1 MEEMRKS
8 FHQDLET
15 AKATL
20 VRMAASVTELIPR
33 ATQVLLD
40 GDLDGAEQIIAGDED
55 IDQRAV
61 DVEEHCMQILALQAP
76 VASDLRQVIALMKMA
91 ADVERSGDLLASICK
106 TARRIYGHDLDPRLR
121 GVIARMG
128 EQAKAI
134 YEASIEAYVEND
146 ESKAAAVDDMDAY
159 LDGLQRQFVQTILE
173 CHSAGKVDL
182 QVAVQLAIASRFYER
197 IGDHAVHIA
206 ERVRFILTGWMPD
219 HRKRPRQ
226 RVDLPAPGDPSA

>member
-8 FHQDLET
+8 FHQDLEG
-15 AKATL
+15 AKSAL
-20 VRMAASVTELIPR
+20 VRMAASVIELIPR

-40 GDLDGAEQIIAGDED
+40 GDLEGAEQIIGGDEE

-76 VASDLRQVIALMKMA
+76 VASDLRQVIALMKMT
-91 ADVERSGDLLASICK
+91 ADVERSGDLVANICK

-134 YEASIEAYVEND
+134 YEAAIEAYVEND

-173 CHSAGKVDL
+173 CHSAGKIDL

-219 HRKRPRQ
+219 HRKRPRPK
-226 RVDLPAPGDPSA
+226 VDLPPAGDGAA

>member
-8 FHQDLET
+8 FHQDLEGV
-15 AKATL
+15 KSEL

-40 GDLDGAEQIIAGDED
+40 GDLEGAESIIRGDEA
-55 IDQRAV
+55 IDERAV
-61 DVEEHCMQILALQAP
+61 DIEEHCLQILALQAP
-76 VASDLRQVIALMKMA
+76 VAGDLRQVVALMKMT
-91 ADVERSGDLLASICK
+91 ADVERSGDLIANICK

-128 EQAKAI
+128 EQAQAL
-134 YEASIEAYVEND
+134 YEAAIEAYVEND

-173 CHSAGKVDL
+173 CHAGSKIDL
-182 QVAVQLAIASRFYER
+182 QIAVQLAIASRFYER

-206 ERVRFILTGWMPD
+206 ERTRFIITGWLPD
-219 HRKRPRQ
+219 HRKRERPK
-226 RVDLPAPGDPSA
+226 VDIPDAGSPDP